1 MKKTYLAPTVQVVR
15 IQQSQMLCTS
25 IQSNLDLEYE
35 GYDLE
40 YEGYTPDDF
49 NEDDI
54 R

>member
-1 MKKTYLAPTVQVVR
+1 MKKTYLAPTAQVVR

-25 IQSNLDLEYE
+25 IQSTL
-35 GYDLE
+35 GLE

>member
-35 GYDLE
+35 GY
-40 YEGYTPDDF
+40 TPDDF

>member
-15 IQQSQMLCTS
+15 IEQSQMLCTS
-25 IQSNLDLEYE
+25 IQSNVGLEYE
-35 GYDLE
+35 GE
-40 YEGYTPDDF
+40 TPYDF

>member
-25 IQSNLDLEYE
+25 VQSAE
-35 GYDLE
+35 GLRYGE
-40 YEGYTPDDF
+40 EMPSDF
-49 NEDDI
+49 SSDDI

>member
-25 IQSNLDLEYE
+25 IQSDAGLLYE
-35 GYDLE
+35 E
-40 YEGYTPDDF
+40 EMPSDF
-49 NEDDI
+49 SSDDI

>member
-1 MKKTYLAPTVQVVR
+1 MKKTYLAPTAQVVR

-25 IQSNLDLEYE
+25 ILSDL
-35 GYDLE
+35 DLE

-49 NEDDI
+49 DEDDI

>member
-15 IQQSQMLCTS
+15 IEQSQMLCTS
-25 IQSNLDLEYE
+25 VQSNL
-35 GYDLE
+35 GLE
-40 YEGYTPDDF
+40 YEGYTPDGF

>member
-15 IQQSQMLCTS
+15 IEQSQMLCTS

-35 GYDLE
+35 GY
-40 YEGYTPDDF
+40 TPDGF
-49 NEDDI
+49 NADDI

>member
-25 IQSNLDLEYE
+25 VQSNLGLEYE
-35 GYDLE
+35 GF
-40 YEGYTPDDF
+40 TPDGF
-49 NEDDI
+49 NADDI